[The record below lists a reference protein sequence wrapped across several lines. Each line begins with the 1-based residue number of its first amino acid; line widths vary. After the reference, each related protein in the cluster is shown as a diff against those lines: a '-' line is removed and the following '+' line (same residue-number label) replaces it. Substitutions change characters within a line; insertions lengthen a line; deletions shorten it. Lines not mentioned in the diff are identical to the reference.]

1 PGSVPDAWR
10 HFFES
15 LKEERGTVG
24 ADHREPAWATPL
36 SKLQANGELVVALT
50 GDYGEVERNLQS
62 KISAHANQLGID
74 LLPIASFRATQDS
87 IRALMLI
94 RAYRV
99 MGHLAADLDPLD
111 LTERRVHAEL
121 KPETYG
127 FTEA

>member
-1 PGSVPDAWR
+1 MTREALNQSFLLTSFLDGANAAYIEDLQARYAANPGSVPDAWR

-62 KISAHANQLGID
+62 KISAHANQL
-74 LLPIASFRATQDS
+74 
-87 IRALMLI
+87 
-94 RAYRV
+94 
-99 MGHLAADLDPLD
+99 
-111 LTERRVHAEL
+111 
-121 KPETYG
+121 
-127 FTEA
+127 